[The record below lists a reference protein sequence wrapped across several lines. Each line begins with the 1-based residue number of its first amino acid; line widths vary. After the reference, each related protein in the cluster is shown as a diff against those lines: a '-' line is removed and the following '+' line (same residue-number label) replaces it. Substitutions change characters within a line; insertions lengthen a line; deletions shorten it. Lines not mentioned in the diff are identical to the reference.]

1 MGQLFFIF
9 LFFYF
14 YFFFGGG
21 TAAFT
26 TEGEQLSRKVLGQ
39 LSQALAPSLH
49 PVTVDWGLKVEDEGV
64 ANCQVPRVPPAI
76 FHGSRFSLFRLFSGD
91 VKVGG
96 KVALKAGNTEQ
107 EMELESNPMLSG
119 ELLHKMFA
127 RRMIQE
133 LEEESQVGS
142 KERELI
148 KDLSLKYN
156 IMSRFTSFIA
166 VDQRLDKEEE
176 MGEMLVRRVD
186 NMTPHRFGRVAR
198 CAARRSTAGSAN
210 SAAVPDS
217 SSSGLAQMD
226 MIQDPGSWGSR
237 DPGILDPG
245 SWGIQGIV
253 PQQQQQMFQASPRQG
268 LISPQSSSSRFSL
281 GMSKASLS
289 MSGFS
294 SQSSD
299 SLFGCSKFAPRY

>member
-1 MGQLFFIF
+1 M
-9 LFFYF
+9 
-14 YFFFGGG
+14 
-21 TAAFT
+21 
-26 TEGEQLSRKVLGQ
+26 GQ

-96 KVALKAGNTEQ
+96 KVVLKAGNTEQ
-107 EMELESNPMLSG
+107 EMELEDNPMLSG

-186 NMTPHRFGRVAR
+186 NMTPHRFGRVQLGCLGAWGDDDSDLEGIGYDAMDAEDDDGGEGDGWAPESDDDLDYLEPYLLE
-198 CAARRSTAGSAN
+198 AAGGGEEDGYR
-210 SAAVPDS
+210 
-217 SSSGLAQMD
+217 
-226 MIQDPGSWGSR
+226 
-237 DPGILDPG
+237 
-245 SWGIQGIV
+245 
-253 PQQQQQMFQASPRQG
+253 
-268 LISPQSSSSRFSL
+268 
-281 GMSKASLS
+281 
-289 MSGFS
+289 
-294 SQSSD
+294 SD
-299 SLFGCSKFAPRY
+299 SLFDCSKFTPRYQ

>member
-1 MGQLFFIF
+1 M
-9 LFFYF
+9 
-14 YFFFGGG
+14 
-21 TAAFT
+21 
-26 TEGEQLSRKVLGQ
+26 V
-39 LSQALAPSLH
+39 
-49 PVTVDWGLKVEDEGV
+49 
-64 ANCQVPRVPPAI
+64 
-76 FHGSRFSLFRLFSGD
+76 
-91 VKVGG
+91 G
-96 KVALKAGNTEQ
+96 KVVLKAGNTEQ

-156 IMSRFTSFIA
+156 IMSRFTSFVA

-176 MGEMLVRRVD
+176 LGEMLVRRVD

-210 SAAVPDS
+210 LDSAAYS
-217 SSSGLAQMD
+217 WGSGLAQMD
-226 MIQDPGSWGSR
+226 MMGGW
-237 DPGILDPG
+237 
-245 SWGIQGIV
+245 GIV

-268 LISPQSSSSRFSL
+268 LISPQSWSRRLS
-281 GMSKASLS
+281 SKASLS

-294 SQSSD
+294 SKSSD

>member
-1 MGQLFFIF
+1 M
-9 LFFYF
+9 
-14 YFFFGGG
+14 
-21 TAAFT
+21 
-26 TEGEQLSRKVLGQ
+26 LGQ

-226 MIQDPGSWGSR
+226 MIQDPGSWG
-237 DPGILDPG
+237 
-245 SWGIQGIV
+245 IQGIV

-268 LISPQSSSSRFSL
+268 LISPQSWSSRCSL
-281 GMSKASLS
+281 GMSKASSS

-294 SQSSD
+294 SQKN
-299 SLFGCSKFAPRY
+299 SLFDFSEFAPRY

>member
-1 MGQLFFIF
+1 MHR
-9 LFFYF
+9 
-14 YFFFGGG
+14 
-21 TAAFT
+21 AA
-26 TEGEQLSRKVLGQ
+26 
-39 LSQALAPSLH
+39 
-49 PVTVDWGLKVEDEGV
+49 
-64 ANCQVPRVPPAI
+64 
-76 FHGSRFSLFRLFSGD
+76 SRFSLFRLFSGD

-210 SAAVPDS
+210 SAAVAIPYS

-226 MIQDPGSWGSR
+226 MIQ
-237 DPGILDPG
+237 DPG

-268 LISPQSSSSRFSL
+268 LISTQSLSSRCSL
-281 GMSKASLS
+281 GMSNASSS

-294 SQSSD
+294 SQKN
-299 SLFGCSKFAPRY
+299 SLFDFSKFAPRY

>member
-1 MGQLFFIF
+1 M
-9 LFFYF
+9 
-14 YFFFGGG
+14 
-21 TAAFT
+21 
-26 TEGEQLSRKVLGQ
+26 
-39 LSQALAPSLH
+39 
-49 PVTVDWGLKVEDEGV
+49 
-64 ANCQVPRVPPAI
+64 
-76 FHGSRFSLFRLFSGD
+76 
-91 VKVGG
+91 
-96 KVALKAGNTEQ
+96 KAGNTEQ

-156 IMSRFTSFIA
+156 IMSCFTSFIA

-176 MGEMLVRRVD
+176 MGEMLVRRVA

-198 CAARRSTAGSAN
+198 CAARRSTAGSVN
-210 SAAVPDS
+210 SAAVAIPYS

-226 MIQDPGSWGSR
+226 MIQ
-237 DPGILDPG
+237 DPG

-268 LISPQSSSSRFSL
+268 LRSPQSWSSRCSL

-294 SQSSD
+294 SQKN
-299 SLFGCSKFAPRY
+299 SLFDFSKFAPRY